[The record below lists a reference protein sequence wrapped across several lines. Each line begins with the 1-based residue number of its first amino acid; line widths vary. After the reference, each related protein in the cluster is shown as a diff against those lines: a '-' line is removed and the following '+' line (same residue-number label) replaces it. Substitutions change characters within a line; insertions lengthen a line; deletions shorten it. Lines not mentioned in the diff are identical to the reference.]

1 MHISD
6 IKKEPSEQTKEDA
19 FKLALLASQLKR
31 HQDGGLDYEE
41 ALLAWKKSIEY
52 LSSFE
57 KPEGGIQ
64 LSGKVV
70 SIRLVPLETAL
81 EAMGYSVNIDPETGK
96 ADPQWKD
103 TIRKKL
109 KNAGLDQ
116 SVINNLIKDWEREGV
131 PVDELKDFKN
141 QRVKFTPEEEERI
154 QDLIENTAETVRVIS
169 SPPVFIK
176 VEERGE

>member
-1 MHISD
+1 MNISN

-19 FKLALLASQLKR
+19 FRLALLASQLKR

-41 ALLAWKKSIEY
+41 ALLAWRNSIEY
-52 LSSFE
+52 LTSFE

-81 EAMGYSVNIDPETGK
+81 EAMGYSVNIDPETGNV
-96 ADPQWKD
+96 DPQWKD
-103 TIRKKL
+103 TFRKKL
-109 KNAGLDQ
+109 NKAGLDQ

-131 PVDELKDFKN
+131 PINELNDFRN

-154 QDLIENTAETVRVIS
+154 QDLIENTAETVRVIT
-169 SPPVFIK
+169 SPPIFS
-176 VEERGE
+176 EAE